1 MSKTYN
7 EIYFNITEDLKNNP
21 IPLAETKEQLENIID
36 DEHEL
41 KSLALELSQKCILCG
56 VILKDLHDCNNAM
69 PLRAEGDCCS
79 RCNDDKVIPA
89 RMEELGIWKIIWK
102 K

>member
-21 IPLAETKEQLENIID
+21 IPLEETKEQLANIID

-41 KSLALELSQKCILCG
+41 KSLALELSQKCNLCG
-56 VILKDLHDCNNAM
+56 VILQDLHDCNNSM
-69 PLRAEGDCCS
+69 PLGGEGDCCN
-79 RCNDDKVIPA
+79 RCNDEKVIPA

>member
-21 IPLAETKEQLENIID
+21 IPLEETKEQLANIID

-41 KSLALELSQKCILCG
+41 KLLALELS
-56 VILKDLHDCNNAM
+56 
-69 PLRAEGDCCS
+69 
-79 RCNDDKVIPA
+79 
-89 RMEELGIWKIIWK
+89 
-102 K
+102 